1 MSTEKRA
8 AARKSTKKNARR
20 AAGRSN
26 PRRRRHHRVRQA
38 HGGQVSMD
46 RALEG
51 YVVGMRAAG
60 QWFVKIGSVV
70 GAGLTI
76 EQAMQ
81 DACLRAGRQS

>member
-1 MSTEKRA
+1 
-8 AARKSTKKNARR
+8 
-20 AAGRSN
+20 
-26 PRRRRHHRVRQA
+26 
-38 HGGQVSMD
+38 MD

-81 DACLRAGRQS
+81 DACLRAGMQS